1 MLTIRRV
8 SNTECNS
15 HLSINASC
23 RAISALIIG
32 SAVMFGL
39 TGCGQKGDLY
49 LADSNSSKAA
59 GSEMLSNA
67 GESNNAASA
76 SNDKQNARY
85 LEQVLSDVNEDSNDY

>member
-8 SNTECNS
+8 SNTEYNS
-15 HLSINASC
+15 HLSINASR

-32 SAVMFGL
+32 SAVMLGL

-59 GSEMLSNA
+59 GSEMLTNA
-67 GESNNAASA
+67 GEPKNAESA
-76 SNDKQNARY
+76 SNDEQNARY
-85 LEQVLSDVNEDSNDY
+85 LEQVLSDVNEDPNDY

>member
-15 HLSINASC
+15 HLSINTSR
-23 RAISALIIG
+23 RAVSALIIG
-32 SAVMFGL
+32 SALMLGL

-67 GESNNAASA
+67 GESQSTVSA
-76 SNDKQNARY
+76 SNDEQNARY
-85 LEQVLSDVNEDSNDY
+85 LEQVLSDVNEDPNDY